1 MQNMKINAMQFNIE
15 PCKVPKDKLKK
26 CTKQSLLMNN

>member
-15 PCKVPKDKLKK
+15 PCKMQKEKLKNAPNK
-26 CTKQSLLMNN
+26 TC